1 MGTQRDGRD
10 RQTAC
15 RLRPSETWRT
25 VACLPWAAGGGQACP
40 SPEPVSVSLVRG
52 ALRSP
57 APLLVRPQ
65 EGLPCASGEEA
76 GIHRL
81 IYNVMTPC
89 LSQRQPPRGARL
101 VPKSAPRS
109 SRMSCLVVKVGLG
122 GFQGKREL
130 LRLETNLHASEC
142 VGACGYT
149 RGVCESLTR
158 VSTQSPGLHLP
169 GESRQACWR
178 RCPLNCCLC

>member
-10 RQTAC
+10 RQTA
-15 RLRPSETWRT
+15 RWLRPSETRRT
-25 VACLPWAAGGGQACP
+25 VACLPRAVGGGRACP
-40 SPEPVSVSLVRG
+40 SPEPVSASLAQG
-52 ALRSP
+52 ALRPP
-57 APLLVRPQ
+57 APLLIRPQ

-76 GIHRL
+76 GIQRL

-89 LSQRQPPRGARL
+89 LAQRQPPRGARPVL
-101 VPKSAPRS
+101 KSAPRS
-109 SRMSCLVVKVGLG
+109 SCMSCLVVKVGLG

-158 VSTQSPGLHLP
+158 VSTQSLGLRLP

-178 RCPLNCCLC
+178 WCPMNCCLC